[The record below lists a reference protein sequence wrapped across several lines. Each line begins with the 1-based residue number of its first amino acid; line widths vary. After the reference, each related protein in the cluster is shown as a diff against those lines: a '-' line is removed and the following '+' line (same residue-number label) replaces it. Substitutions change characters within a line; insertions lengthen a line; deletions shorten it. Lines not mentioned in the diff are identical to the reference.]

1 MSFGKLEEI
10 LVWQQSIDLATE
22 IYSLCKCNDKLSK
35 DYSLCD
41 QIKRASVSISSNIAE
56 GYERSHSKEFI
67 RFLYIS
73 KGSCGELRSQL
84 YIILKLGWISNQE
97 FENINEKCLSISKQL
112 MSLIKNIYKRIPT

>member
-22 IYSLCKCNDKLSK
+22 IYSLCKSNSRLSR

-41 QIKRASVSISSNIAE
+41 QIQRASVSISSNIAE

-67 RFLYIS
+67 RFLYIA

-84 YIILKLGWISNQE
+84 FIVQKLGWINSEE
-97 FENINEKCLSISKQL
+97 FNLLNERCLSVSKQL
-112 MSLIKNIYKRIPT
+112 MSLIKNIYKRIPA